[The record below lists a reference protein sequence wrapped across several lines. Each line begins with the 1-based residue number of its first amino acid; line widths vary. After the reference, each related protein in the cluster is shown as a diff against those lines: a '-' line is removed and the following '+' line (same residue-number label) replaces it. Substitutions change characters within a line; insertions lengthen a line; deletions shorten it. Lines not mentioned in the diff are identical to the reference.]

1 MNYEEYDIK
10 DLILTALKSEMD
22 SYKVYT
28 TLEKKVENGLMKD
41 KFHFLASEE
50 TKHKQY
56 LEKLFKK
63 TFPKDEITIPKASPV
78 PLPEIQ
84 IPIDEDIPLSTILSQ
99 AMKAEQAAHDFYEM
113 LSKRFTD
120 TKTSQ
125 MLRYFADME
134 MGHYRILQTE
144 KESIERFEQADVYW
158 EMVHAG
164 P

>member
-1 MNYEEYDIK
+1 MKLDEYDIK
-10 DLILTALKSEMD
+10 DLILTALKSEID
-22 SYKVYT
+22 SHSVYT
-28 TLEKKVENGLMKD
+28 VLEKKVENGLMKD
-41 KFHFLASEE
+41 KFHFLAEE
-50 TKHKQY
+50 EIKHKKY
-56 LEKLFKK
+56 LEGLFKK
-63 TFPKDEITIPKASPV
+63 TYPKETIQIPQVSVV
-78 PLPEIQ
+78 PLPEVT
-84 IPIDEDIPLSTILSQ
+84 IPADEDIPLSSILSQ

-113 LSKRFTD
+113 LSKKFKD

-134 MGHYRILQTE
+134 LGHYRLLETE